1 MIDKNYRLGYI
12 RPSYYQYLAP
22 CSTTQLTV
30 YLWGFKAGYE
40 EELNRSLKKT
50 VTLQFLLISFKA
62 KLPLGKDMLEQYT
75 GAAIMFLLA
84 MGIACGMIVMTSLL
98 GPKKQFADKME
109 PFECGESQLVSP
121 HQRFSVKFY
130 LVGVLFVL
138 FDIEAIFFFPWAILF
153 RRLGLFGFVEMLLFI
168 LILGVGL
175 LYVWKRG
182 GLDWE

>member
-1 MIDKNYRLGYI
+1 
-12 RPSYYQYLAP
+12 
-22 CSTTQLTV
+22 
-30 YLWGFKAGYE
+30 
-40 EELNRSLKKT
+40 
-50 VTLQFLLISFKA
+50 
-62 KLPLGKDMLEQYT
+62 MLEQYICAT
-75 GAAIMFLLA
+75 IMLLLSLV
-84 MGIACGMIVMTSLL
+84 IAVGMVVMTTFL
-98 GPKKQFADKME
+98 GPKRHFADKME

-130 LVGVLFVL
+130 LVAVLFVL

-153 RRLGLFGFVEMLLFI
+153 RRLGVYGFIEMLLFI